1 MKANWPTVPLTQAVM
16 FRGGGTPPKKNPK
29 YWGGPIPWVSPKDM
43 KSAFVDSSQDTIT
56 RDALAGSAVKVIP
69 EGATLIVV
77 RSGILARTVPVAVAA
92 RELTVNQ
99 DLKALVPGEQVD
111 PRFLH
116 YFMQSAEPY
125 LLSRVTRGATVH
137 KLDSEVLESLQV
149 PLPSRGEQ
157 QCIVAILDEAFAGIA
172 TAVANTEKNLANARR
187 LFESYLNAVFSQRG
201 EGWTESPLE
210 TLVTDSCTLSY
221 GIVQPGSDV
230 RGGIPVVR
238 PTDLRQKLIRRDTLK
253 TIDPSLAKAYSRTTL
268 HGGDLLLCVRGTT
281 GDLSVAAT
289 ELEGANVTRGIVPI
303 RFNPSLLNQELGY
316 HLLRS
321 PFVQDQIAEKTYG
334 AALMQINIKD
344 VRKLL
349 VLVPPHETHEE
360 LCSCLNDFSAET
372 DQLQSIYGQKHN
384 ALSELKKSLL
394 QKAFSG
400 ELTAGKAAA
409 DAMRQVEEIA

>member
-1 MKANWPTVPLTQAVM
+1 MKANWPTVPLTKAVM

-172 TAVANTEKNLANARR
+172 TAVANTDKNLANARE
-187 LFESYLNAVFSQRG
+187 LFESYLNAVFAKKDEECSKVSIGDIAQVKGGKRVPKGLKLQR
-201 EGWTESPLE
+201 E
-210 TLVTDSCTLSY
+210 
-221 GIVQPGSDV
+221 
-230 RGGIPVVR
+230 
-238 PTDLRQKLIRRDTLK
+238 PTDYPYI
-253 TIDPSLAKAYSRTTL
+253 
-268 HGGDLLLCVRGTT
+268 
-281 GDLSVAAT
+281 SVADFNGNGSVDSDGIKYLSAEAYQKIKRYT
-289 ELEGANVTRGIVPI
+289 ISSKDLYISIAGTIGKTGIVPPELDGANLTENACRLVFEEGIYNWFIYFFTRTESFRSQALKNTRTTAQPKLALERLRTI
-303 RFNPSLLNQELGY
+303 RLALPSIDEQYALVQQFEEIQRQTVELESICQQKLVALAELKQSLL
-316 HLLRS
+316 
-321 PFVQDQIAEKTYG
+321 K
-334 AALMQINIKD
+334 
-344 VRKLL
+344 
-349 VLVPPHETHEE
+349 
-360 LCSCLNDFSAET
+360 
-372 DQLQSIYGQKHN
+372 
-384 ALSELKKSLL
+384 
-394 QKAFSG
+394 KAFAG
-400 ELTAGKAAA
+400 ELTADSLDELEAASA
-409 DAMRQVEEIA
+409 